1 MEDTKKKGDR
11 SEPISHAKEQRRKE
25 DQNSFV
31 LCLERWVSRSVVN
44 RADVRGGI
52 WDVEVV
58 KEIIGRPL
66 HHTLLIVES
75 QQDFFSVVQCSSHL
89 HPPRSLLPPKR
100 DKTGRCRVGG
110 ARPPPPLHLHSAST
124 QRSDQSNS
132 CFFRNEDFSTLR
144 VGYFWARCAA
154 CLRAILFPCSPP
166 NASRKSASMLAASR

>member
-1 MEDTKKKGDR
+1 MLSVPLCFKKPSSALEIGNTETRRTQRKRGGR

-58 KEIIGRPL
+58 EEIIGRPL

-75 QQDFFSVVQCSSHL
+75 QQAVSSVVLCSA
-89 HPPRSLLPPKR
+89 LL
-100 DKTGRCRVGG
+100 
-110 ARPPPPLHLHSAST
+110 RPPAPYSRPSGTRRAGAGWVALDLHT
-124 QRSDQSNS
+124 P
-132 CFFRNEDFSTLR
+132 CT
-144 VGYFWARCAA
+144 
-154 CLRAILFPCSPP
+154 CLRHLLSAQISPI
-166 NASRKSASMLAASR
+166 AASFVTKTLAR